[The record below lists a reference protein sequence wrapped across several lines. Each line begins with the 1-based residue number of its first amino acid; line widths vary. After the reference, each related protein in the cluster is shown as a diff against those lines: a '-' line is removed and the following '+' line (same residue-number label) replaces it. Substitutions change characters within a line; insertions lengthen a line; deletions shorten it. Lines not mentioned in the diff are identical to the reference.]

1 MDIASILVI
10 VWFIGLTYYKRY
22 KDTGYLYV
30 KTQLELISAYCI
42 SLVVN
47 LYAYYW
53 AEERFNIDEKYTK
66 GIILTFVF
74 VVAGYIVIIP
84 GLSEPPVRTLRAIY
98 SGNSEP
104 PYWALLHIF
113 PLYCKD
119 TPLV

>member
-1 MDIASILVI
+1 MTKCKVIALANQK
-10 VWFIGLTYYKRY
+10 GGTA
-22 KDTGYLYV
+22 
-30 KTQLELISAYCI
+30 KTTTTL
-42 SLVVN
+42 N
-47 LYAYYW
+47 L
-53 AEERFNIDEKYTK
+53 
-66 GIILTFVF
+66 
-74 VVAGYIVIIP
+74 VIIP

>member
-1 MDIASILVI
+1 MGNIIS
-10 VWFIGLTYYKRY
+10 T
-22 KDTGYLYV
+22 
-30 KTQLELISAYCI
+30 ELLKI
-42 SLVVN
+42 
-47 LYAYYW
+47 
-53 AEERFNIDEKYTK
+53 KM
-66 GIILTFVF
+66 
-74 VVAGYIVIIP
+74 IIP